1 MLERGEMRAIT
12 IRLTTRQFR
21 HLESGVWYDKVNLTK
36 TCASPNSY
44 GGKIRKL
51 IDDDIRRCELPDEVA
66 MTQSIER
73 LTAEL
78 ETLKQIL
85 ESRR

>member
-1 MLERGEMRAIT
+1 MVEREGMHGIT
-12 IRLTTRQFR
+12 IRLTTRQFE
-21 HLESGVWYDKVNLTK
+21 HLRSGGWSDRNLTK

-51 IDDDIRRCELPDEVA
+51 IDDDIRRSELPDEVA
-66 MTQSIER
+66 LTQSIER
-73 LTAEL
+73 LSIEL
-78 ETLKQIL
+78 ENLKQIL

>member
-1 MLERGEMRAIT
+1 MRAIT
-12 IRLTTRQFR
+12 IRLTTRQFK
-21 HLESGVWYDKVNLTK
+21 HLESGGWSQSDNLTK
-36 TCASPNSY
+36 TCASPRSY

-66 MTQSIER
+66 MTQCIER

-78 ETLKQIL
+78 ETLKEFL

>member
-12 IRLTTRQFR
+12 IRLTTRQFE
-21 HLESGVWYDKVNLTK
+21 HLRSCGGSQSKNLTK
-36 TCASPNSY
+36 TCPSPNSY
-44 GGKIRKL
+44 GGTIRKL
-51 IDDDIRRCELPDEVA
+51 IDDDIRRSELPDEVA
-66 MTQSIER
+66 MTQCIER